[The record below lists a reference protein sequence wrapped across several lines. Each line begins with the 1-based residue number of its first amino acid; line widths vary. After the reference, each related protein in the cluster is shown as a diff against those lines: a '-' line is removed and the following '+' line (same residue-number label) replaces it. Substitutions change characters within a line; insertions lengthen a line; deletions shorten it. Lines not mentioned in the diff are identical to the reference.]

1 MIPSWQPLLL
11 TILTLTTV
19 YAADR
24 SYRLGDP
31 VPVSCVNRTI
41 DTGEHVTDS
50 EGRIQY
56 VPFPSCSETGK
67 PLQLYFG
74 REGEVNC
81 TIDFI
86 DDTFFHLLE
95 FYVVCNCSRGPRVE
109 AVAILMGNYHST
121 TMPP

>member
-1 MIPSWQPLLL
+1 MMFPRPLRANGCTKFLLL
-11 TILTLTTV
+11 SILIALTTV
-19 YAADR
+19 VLAADTLP
-24 SYRLGDP
+24 SYKLGQP

-56 VPFPSCSETGK
+56 VPFPTCSETGK

-95 FYVVCNCSRGPRVE
+95 FYVVR
-109 AVAILMGNYHST
+109 
-121 TMPP
+121 